1 MKKYLLLLCSLITIT
16 FSSCDKTYSLQ
27 FIDIT
32 YQTPEN
38 GIIDAKG
45 GEITVN
51 VHSTHSF
58 QLFSECSDVNFLRDG
73 LVNLS
78 QEGFA
83 IIQTPHNIFIQP
95 NKTGEERIIYIS
107 ATHLNN
113 PDIQATIPFRQPAL
127 NEKEDNGEDTQ
138 AENTEDSVNNK

>member
-1 MKKYLLLLCSLITIT
+1 M
-16 FSSCDKTYSLQ
+16 
-27 FIDIT
+27 
-32 YQTPEN
+32 
-38 GIIDAKG
+38 
-45 GEITVN
+45 N

-127 NEKEDNGEDTQ
+127 NEKEDNGE
-138 AENTEDSVNNK
+138 ELKIEDVIDEKGDLI